1 MQVSDDKKKI
11 RRNPNYPLPV
21 FNEERRKELMT
32 RTVYCK
38 GFPVDSTTLDKLLN
52 YFHLHGPIENV
63 QVMNFKFELF
73 LNVIHLKK
81 NL

>member
-11 RRNPNYPLPV
+11 RRNPNSPLPV
-21 FNEERRKELMT
+21 LNEERRKELTT

-52 YFHLHGPIENV
+52 YFQSYGPIDNV
-63 QVMNFKFELF
+63 QVMNFKYWIIL
-73 LNVIHLKK
+73 
-81 NL
+81 

>member
-11 RRNPNYPLPV
+11 RRNPNSPLPV

-38 GFPVDSTTLDKLLN
+38 GFPVASTTLDKLLD
-52 YFHLHGPIENV
+52 YFNSYGPVDNV
-63 QVMNFKFELF
+63 QVMKILILNSFECRLA
-73 LNVIHLKK
+73 LK
-81 NL
+81 